1 MTKIGLSLLAYSR
14 FLGKDTVQQI
24 KRIAYLAPEIPA
36 LSATFVYNEIIAL
49 QEEGFEV
56 VSISVHTP
64 GAPAA
69 GDRVEALHK
78 TTHYLYNT
86 GLLHLAFS
94 AIRQLIDT
102 PREFS
107 RTFRLLLQD
116 LNTVRPDVRLCCGL
130 IYRFCAACKV
140 AQILR
145 NKHCLHLHAHFAHVP
160 TDIAMYAAAMAG
172 ISFSFTSHANDLFER
187 RWLLTEKIT
196 RSKFSIT
203 ISEFNRKF
211 MIDQG
216 GQPNKIYV
224 IYCGVDI
231 ARFTPL
237 QRPKRVPPFVI
248 GSLGRMVEKKG
259 FDLLLKAAYV
269 LKNRGVDFRLIIAG
283 DGPLKQKLQAIAKE
297 LNLLEEVE
305 FSGPVTYEQVPDWL
319 HSLDIFVLPCQQDS
333 HGDMDGIPVVLMEA
347 MSAGVSVIST
357 NISGIPELIQHGHD
371 GFLIDHKSIDSLV
384 NGITILQFNPSIREQ
399 FAING
404 REKITNKF
412 NNQQNISKL
421 SHYFQQISSTSNN
434 GTHIG

>member
-1 MTKIGLSLLAYSR
+1 M
-14 FLGKDTVQQI
+14 

-56 VSISVHTP
+56 ISISVHTP
-64 GAPAA
+64 RALAE

-78 TTHYLYNT
+78 TTHYLYNK
-86 GLLHLAFS
+86 GLLHIAFS
-94 AIRQLIDT
+94 AIRQLIAT

-130 IYRFCAACKV
+130 IYRFCAASKV

-145 NKHCLHLHAHFAHVP
+145 NEHCLHLHAHFAHVP
-160 TDIAMYAAAMAG
+160 TDIAMYAATMAG

-187 RWLLTEKIT
+187 RWLLTEKIS
-196 RSKFSIT
+196 RSKFTVT

-211 MIDQG
+211 MIGQG
-216 GQPNKIYV
+216 GKPNKIHV

-231 ARFTPL
+231 SRFTPT
-237 QRPKRVPPFVI
+237 QRPKRIPPLVI

-259 FDLLLKAAYV
+259 FDILLKAANV
-269 LKNRGVDFRLIIAG
+269 LKKQGVDFRLIIAG
-283 DGPLKQKLQAIAKE
+283 DGPLNQKLQAIAKE
-297 LNLLEEVE
+297 LNLLEVVE
-305 FSGPVTYEQVPDWL
+305 FSGPVTYEQVPNWL
-319 HSLDIFVLPCQQDS
+319 HTLDIFVLPCQQDT

-347 MSAGVSVIST
+347 MSAGVSVVST
-357 NISGIPELIQHGHD
+357 NISGIPELIQHGQD
-371 GFLIDHKSIDSLV
+371 GLLIDQKSINSLV
-384 NGITILQFNPSIREQ
+384 NSITILQLNPEIREK

-412 NNQQNISKL
+412 NKHTNIIKL
-421 SHYFQQISSTSNN
+421 SNYFQQILPISSD
-434 GTHIG
+434 GTYIA